1 MITIKLI
8 REVYNQNGVFGTMHI
23 KDTDLKKDMVIQT
36 VERLQLP
43 KGWEKLT
50 PTQRMKYCVPTGQYP
65 MKWKFDMD
73 LDLRFVI
80 RGISTWRT
88 MYFSGSNSDLAN
100 YIKVGTESTND
111 GHVKGGAKVMEELSK
126 YLGDLMKFGFIPMIP
141 KYGFFNLEIENS
153 PTYHEEDFREDEVV
167 VRSEDPV
174 YL

>member
-8 REVYNQNGVFGTMHI
+8 RESYNQNGVFGTMRI
-23 KDTDLKKDMVIQT
+23 NDNDLQKYMVIQT
-36 VERLQLP
+36 VERIQVP
-43 KGWEKLT
+43 EEWKKLS
-50 PTQRMKYCVPTGQYP
+50 PTQRMKYCIPTGEYP
-65 MKWKFDMD
+65 MKWVFDMD
-73 LDLRFVI
+73 LDLSFVI
-80 RGISTWRT
+80 KGVSTWQT
-88 MYFSGSNSDLAN
+88 MHFTGSNSDLAN

-126 YLGDLMKFGFIPMIP
+126 YLGDLMKFGFIPMTP
-141 KYGFFNLEIENS
+141 KYGFFTLEIENS